1 MFLKNLKGAGKKIL
15 PFKPYIYNSE
25 LVDIKDV
32 VSPPYDVI
40 DEKLQDNLYKKSDF
54 NIIRLELGKEF
65 SGDNKGDNRYSRANG
80 YFKDWIK
87 RGILKLENENS
98 IYIYIQKFAVS
109 GVLYERIGFISLF
122 ALNKAD
128 EDDSGGNNNSIY
140 GHEMTLSKPKED
152 RFNLMEATKANF
164 SPIFSI
170 FEDKDLNV
178 LNILTGSIKSA
189 AAKKIFDF
197 KDDSNTEHILY
208 RISDESII
216 KSIQNEMDRKSFYIA
231 DGHHRFETCVNF
243 RNYIRKNGI
252 SGVNADTCMMYF
264 APSNQK
270 GLIILPTHRCIVNKK
285 IELEAFLDEIKA
297 DFNIRKVDLKD
308 LPKETKKA
316 GENSAS
322 FGFAHNSGNNF
333 ILSFKN
339 NKTGK
344 DAERQKSPLESLD
357 VSILENYVLKKAL
370 KISRDDIDNQRYL
383 IYEKDAGRALEKL
396 NDGVVN
402 AVFFMNPT
410 KIEDVIKI
418 ASQNLRMPQKS
429 TFFYPKII
437 TGLTINPLIS

>member
-1 MFLKNLKGAGKKIL
+1 MKEAGKKIL

-25 LVDIKDV
+25 FVDIKDV

-65 SGDNKGDNRYSRANG
+65 DGDNGGGNKYSRANLF
-80 YFKDWIK
+80 FKDWIK
-87 RGILKLENENS
+87 RGILKLEPENS
-98 IYIYIQKFAVS
+98 IYVYIQKFDVD
-109 GVLYERIGFISLF
+109 GIRYERTGFISLF
-122 ALNKAD
+122 ALDKAD
-128 EDDSGGNNNSIY
+128 TTAGGNNNSIY

-152 RFNLMEATKANF
+152 RFKLMEAAKANF

-178 LNILTGSIKSA
+178 LNILINSIKNTAS
-189 AAKKIFDF
+189 KKIFDF

-208 RISDESII
+208 GISDESII
-216 KSIQNEMDRKSFYIA
+216 KSIQNETDGKSFYIA

-243 RNYIRKNGI
+243 KNYVRQNGI
-252 SGVNADTCMMYF
+252 NGVNADTCMMYF
-264 APSNQK
+264 APANQK

-285 IELEAFLDEIKA
+285 ILPEAFLDEIKA

-308 LPKETKKA
+308 LLKEVKKA
-316 GENSAS
+316 GESSAS
-322 FGFAHNSGNNF
+322 FGFAHNSGKNF

-339 NKTGK
+339 NKMGK
-344 DAERQKSPLESLD
+344 DADAEKSPLESLD
-357 VSILENYVLKKAL
+357 VSILENYALKKAL
-370 KISRDDIDNQRYL
+370 KISQDDIDNQRYL
-383 IYEKDAGRALEKL
+383 IYEKDANRALEKL

-429 TFFYPKII
+429 TFFYPKLI
-437 TGLTINPLIS
+437 TGLTINPLMG

>member
-1 MFLKNLKGAGKKIL
+1 MKEAGKKIL

-25 LVDIKDV
+25 FVDIKDV

-54 NIIRLELGKEF
+54 NIIRLELGKE
-65 SGDNKGDNRYSRANG
+65 SDGDNGGDNRYSRANRF
-80 YFKDWIK
+80 FKDWIA
-87 RGILKLENENS
+87 RGILKLENKNS
-98 IYIYIQKFAVS
+98 IYIYVQKFYA
-109 GVLYERIGFISLF
+109 GGALYERIGFISLF
-122 ALNKAD
+122 SLNKVDTTA
-128 EDDSGGNNNSIY
+128 GGNNNSIY

-152 RFNLMEATKANF
+152 RFKLMEAAKANF

-178 LNILTGSIKSA
+178 LNILTGQVKSA
-189 AAKKIFDF
+189 AARKIFDF

-208 RISDESII
+208 GISDENTI
-216 KSIQNEMDRKSFYIA
+216 KSIQNETDGKSFYIA

-243 RNYIRKNGI
+243 RNYVRQNGI
-252 SGVNADTCMMYF
+252 NGVNADTCMMYF
-264 APSNQK
+264 APANQK

-285 IELEAFLDEIKA
+285 TPLEAFLDEIKA
-297 DFNIRKVDLKD
+297 DFNIREVDSKGL
-308 LPKETKKA
+308 LKETKKA
-316 GENSAS
+316 GESSAS
-322 FGFAHNSGNNF
+322 FGFAHNSGKNF

-344 DAERQKSPLESLD
+344 DANAEKSPLESLD
-357 VSILENYVLKKAL
+357 VSILENYALKKAL

-383 IYEKDAGRALEKL
+383 IYEKDANRALEKL
-396 NDGVVN
+396 NDGTVN

-429 TFFYPKII
+429 TFFYPKLI
-437 TGLTINPLIS
+437 TGLTINPLMS

>member
-1 MFLKNLKGAGKKIL
+1 MKEAGKKIL

-25 LVDIKDV
+25 FVDIKDV

-65 SGDNKGDNRYSRANG
+65 SGDGGGDNRYSRANRF
-80 YFKDWIK
+80 FKDWIK
-87 RGILKLENENS
+87 RGILKLENKNS
-98 IYIYIQKFAVS
+98 IYIYVQKFYA
-109 GVLYERIGFISLF
+109 GGALYERIGFISLF
-122 ALNKAD
+122 SLNKAD
-128 EDDSGGNNNSIY
+128 FDAGGNNNGIY

-152 RFNLMEATKANF
+152 RFKLMEAAKANF

-178 LNILTGSIKSA
+178 LNILINSIKNDAS
-189 AAKKIFDF
+189 KKIFDF

-208 RISDESII
+208 GISDESII
-216 KSIQNEMDRKSFYIA
+216 KSIQNEIDGKSFYIA

-243 RNYIRKNGI
+243 RNYVRQNGI
-252 SGVNADTCMMYF
+252 NGVNADTCMMYF

-308 LPKETKKA
+308 LLKEVKKA
-316 GENSAS
+316 GESSAS
-322 FGFAHNSGNNF
+322 FGFAHNSGKNF

-344 DAERQKSPLESLD
+344 DADAEKNPMESLD
-357 VSILENYVLKKAL
+357 VSILENYALKKAL
-370 KISRDDIDNQRYL
+370 KISQDDIDNQRYL
-383 IYEKDAGRALEKL
+383 IYEKDANRALEKL

-429 TFFYPKII
+429 TFFYPKLI
-437 TGLTINPLIS
+437 TGLTINPLMS

>member
-1 MFLKNLKGAGKKIL
+1 MKEAGKKIL

-25 LVDIKDV
+25 FVDIKDV

-65 SGDNKGDNRYSRANG
+65 DGDNGGGNKYSRANLF
-80 YFKDWIK
+80 FKDWIK
-87 RGILKLENENS
+87 RGILKLEPENS
-98 IYIYIQKFAVS
+98 IYVYIQKFDVD
-109 GVLYERIGFISLF
+109 GIRYERTGFISLF
-122 ALNKAD
+122 ALDKAD
-128 EDDSGGNNNSIY
+128 TTAGGNNSIY

-152 RFNLMEATKANF
+152 RFKLMEAAKANF

-178 LNILTGSIKSA
+178 LNILINSIKNA
-189 AAKKIFDF
+189 ASKKIFDF

-208 RISDESII
+208 GISDESII
-216 KSIQNEMDRKSFYIA
+216 KSIQNEMDGKSFYIA

-243 RNYIRKNGI
+243 KNYVRQNGI
-252 SGVNADTCMMYF
+252 NGVNADTCMMYF
-264 APSNQK
+264 APANQK

-285 IELEAFLDEIKA
+285 ILPEAFLDEIKA

-308 LPKETKKA
+308 LLKEVKKA
-316 GENSAS
+316 GESSAS
-322 FGFAHNSGNNF
+322 FGFAHNSGKNF

-339 NKTGK
+339 NKMGK
-344 DAERQKSPLESLD
+344 DADAEKSPLESLD
-357 VSILENYVLKKAL
+357 VSILENYALKKAL
-370 KISRDDIDNQRYL
+370 KISQDDIDNQRYL
-383 IYEKDAGRALEKL
+383 IYEKDANRALEKL

-429 TFFYPKII
+429 TFFYPKLI
-437 TGLTINPLIS
+437 TGLTINPLMG